1 MAWNFHTARDGRE
14 ADQVVLV
21 LRDRDLQLRHGAVVD
36 VQRARLYG

>member
-21 LRDRDLQLRHGAVVD
+21 LRDGDLQLRHGAVVD
-36 VQRARLYG
+36 VQRARLYR

>member
-21 LRDRDLQLRHGAVVD
+21 LGDGNLELRHGTIINI
-36 VQRARLYG
+36 QRARLYG